1 MPKWV
6 YFLIGVGA
14 AIITF
19 QRIGSIHYDS
29 ASAYLTGQLA
39 TVEHGNPQ
47 LVVPWAILYG
57 LKYSGQAVAD
67 GLVALAFGII
77 SSMGFY
83 LSVKR

>member
-6 YFLIGVGA
+6 YFFIGVGA

-19 QRIGSIHYDS
+19 QRIGSIYDTGTIRITAIQLQ
-29 ASAYLTGQLA
+29 ASPL
-39 TVEHGNPQ
+39 EM
-47 LVVPWAILYG
+47 PWAILYG

-77 SSMGFY
+77 SSTGFY
-83 LSVKR
+83 LSAKR